1 MTKITTRQSTIRDH
15 GSAVMALAS
24 ARKEDGTAF
33 TYADIL
39 TAVGLP
45 SNRDWQRSLS
55 KYIVDNGKR
64 RRCEY
69 THKREPVP
77 ASETL
82 PGVLDEPQ
90 PETFVDTDMLRDIH
104 RKIYDC
110 MTALSDAYDA
120 LGKAVQDLH
129 TEWWRMIG
137 AVGIKPGDA
146 NE

>member
-1 MTKITTRQSTIRDH
+1 MTKLTTRQSTIRDH
-15 GSAVMALAS
+15 GSAVMALAG

-77 ASETL
+77 AAETL

-90 PETFVDTDMLRDIH
+90 SEPEVTLQQILNLNQALWQLNSALEALQDAFDELCE
-104 RKIYDC
+104 KWYN
-110 MTALSDAYDA
+110 MT
-120 LGKAVQDLH
+120 GQ
-129 TEWWRMIG
+129 EPEI
-137 AVGIKPGDA
+137 

>member
-15 GSAVMALAS
+15 GSAVMALAG

-45 SNRDWQRSLS
+45 STRDWQRSLS
-55 KYIVDNGKR
+55 KYIVENGKR

-90 PETFVDTDMLRDIH
+90 SEPEVTLQQILNMNQALWAIKSSLDELTIAFDELCD
-104 RKIYDC
+104 KWNA
-110 MTALSDAYDA
+110 MTGQED
-120 LGKAVQDLH
+120 
-129 TEWWRMIG
+129 EI
-137 AVGIKPGDA
+137 
-146 NE
+146 

>member
-15 GSAVMALAS
+15 GSAVMALAG

-55 KYIVDNGKR
+55 KYIVENGKR

-69 THKREPVP
+69 THKRESIP
-77 ASETL
+77 AAETL

-90 PETFVDTDMLRDIH
+90 SEPEVTLQQILNMNQALWAIKSSLDELTIAFDELCD
-104 RKIYDC
+104 KWNA
-110 MTALSDAYDA
+110 MTGQED
-120 LGKAVQDLH
+120 
-129 TEWWRMIG
+129 EI
-137 AVGIKPGDA
+137 
-146 NE
+146 